1 MSFAHYDLLLSVV
14 QQQHDDFHKHGAD
27 YRVVRMPSRSRR
39 TAGRPRS
46 LPRGRPDGPPQAA

>member
-1 MSFAHYDLLLSVV
+1 MSFAHYDLLLTAV
-14 QQQHDDFHKHGAD
+14 QQQHDGFHKHGAD
-27 YRVVRMPSRSRR
+27 YRIVRDPSRSRR